1 MRTLRCSLYV
11 AFAVI
16 AVAACGPAGFDRPGL
31 TKGLGVQLPPADG
44 AIARALEV
52 KPGTRPPL
60 KIAVYLYPE
69 PLAKGGS
76 RAWSWKG
83 RDRDALLEATK
94 PLERDKVV
102 ADMFVLSDLVVPG
115 RDLKTLRLA
124 AAQHGADA
132 LLLVTGSGDTDGY
145 HNPLSLL
152 YITIIGYWLVPGTH
166 RDALFLTRGAMW
178 DVRTGYL
185 YLTIETEAKA
195 RTLRPG
201 AFSTREAAL
210 DQAKEDALDQFRDDL
225 VRRLRRLTPA

>member
-16 AVAACGPAGFDRPGL
+16 AVAACGPAGFDRPAL

-60 KIAVYLYPE
+60 EIAVYLYPE

-83 RDRDALLEATK
+83 RDREALLAATQR
-94 PLERDKVV
+94 LQRDKVV
-102 ADMFVLSDLVVPG
+102 ADMFVLS
-115 RDLKTLRLA
+115 
-124 AAQHGADA
+124 
-132 LLLVTGSGDTDGY
+132 
-145 HNPLSLL
+145 
-152 YITIIGYWLVPGTH
+152 LVPGTH

-185 YLTIETEAKA
+185 SLTIETEAKA

>member
-1 MRTLRCSLYV
+1 MSALRSLLIV
-11 AFAVI
+11 GLALI
-16 AVAACGPAGFDRPGL
+16 AAAACGPHGFDRPSL

-44 AIARALEV
+44 DIARALEI
-52 KPGTRPPL
+52 KPGARPPL

-69 PLAKGGS
+69 PLAEGGS
-76 RAWSWKG
+76 RSWSWKG
-83 RDRDALLEATK
+83 RDRDALLAATK
-94 PLERDKVV
+94 RLERDRVV

-132 LLLVTGSGDTDGY
+132 LLLVTGSGDTDAY
-145 HNPLSLL
+145 NNPLSLL
-152 YITIIGYWLVPGTH
+152 YLTVIGYWLVPGTH

-201 AFSTREAAL
+201 AFSSREAAI
-210 DQAKEDALDQFRDDL
+210 DQAKEEALDHFRDDL